1 MSDDHEALART
12 ALLIRMDALDGRP
25 ADDRAIVEGLRATT
39 ARIITDHANL
49 RSHAG
54 QTALITLHNQL
65 IMTGLRIDLD
75 MPDITL
81 ELPQPPLHGASL
93 AAALA
98 DYADD
103 LIPGGSTTD
112 ATRPDITFALGDTPA
127 RADVRVS
134 GSGYRICVGPDSPE
148 GHLRWEG
155 SNPLGAIAS
164 AAAAAA
170 EGVRAAM
177 LNIVARLDRDA
188 SVQRVWSRDPR
199 RQVDHD
205 LSSFAP
211 HGPTLRS
218 ADLGALDMVSGGAI
232 TQACLYVL
240 LRLPG
245 HSGQVRVIEPETL
258 DLNNLNRYSLAR
270 RSDLGRFKTDIL
282 TGLAG
287 DSLTITGDQRRFDQQ
302 SAADL
307 VPFAPAIL
315 VGVDHIP
322 SRWLTQQ
329 HGQRQRLAIGSTSH
343 DFVLVS
349 SHPPGQ
355 PCAGCTHTRDDTT
368 MGPIPTIGF
377 VSLWA
382 GLIQALHLLQK
393 PPVSLSTAT
402 WPLGLD
408 NARSIYSYN
417 QARSPNCPLNCAK
430 ASRLSTAERICES
443 LTYTQSTQ

>member
-1 MSDDHEALART
+1 VSDDYEALART

-39 ARIITDHANL
+39 ARIVADRANL

-65 IMTGLRIDLD
+65 VMTGLRIDLD

-81 ELPQPPLHGASL
+81 ELPQQPLRGVSL

-103 LIPGGSTTD
+103 LIPGGSTSD

-134 GSGYRICVGPDSPE
+134 GSGYQICVGPDSPG

-177 LNIVARLDRDA
+177 FNIVARLDRDA

-199 RQVDHD
+199 RQVDQD

-218 ADLGALDMVSGGAI
+218 SDLGALDMV
-232 TQACLYVL
+232 
-240 LRLPG
+240 R
-245 HSGQVRVIEPETL
+245 
-258 DLNNLNRYSLAR
+258 AR
-270 RSDLGRFKTDIL
+270 I
-282 TGLAG
+282 
-287 DSLTITGDQRRFDQQ
+287 
-302 SAADL
+302 
-307 VPFAPAIL
+307 
-315 VGVDHIP
+315 
-322 SRWLTQQ
+322 
-329 HGQRQRLAIGSTSH
+329 
-343 DFVLVS
+343 
-349 SHPPGQ
+349 
-355 PCAGCTHTRDDTT
+355 
-368 MGPIPTIGF
+368 
-377 VSLWA
+377 
-382 GLIQALHLLQK
+382 
-393 PPVSLSTAT
+393 
-402 WPLGLD
+402 
-408 NARSIYSYN
+408 
-417 QARSPNCPLNCAK
+417 
-430 ASRLSTAERICES
+430 
-443 LTYTQSTQ
+443 